1 MTNTFFELQAV
12 ILAGNFKFNL
22 FSGCTG
28 ERLYPMNSQS
38 PICLLPVS
46 QKPMIYYPLTWLE
59 KSGFKDV
66 IVVVQKHQ
74 MKFFTKYYSDF
85 YKGNIQVQF
94 EQVEVY
100 IFLKS
105 TLGWF

>member
-12 ILAGNFKFNL
+12 ILAGNFEFNL

-46 QKPMIYYPLTWLE
+46 QKPMIYY
-59 KSGFKDV
+59 V

-85 YKGNIQVQF
+85 YKGNVQVQF
-94 EQVEVY
+94 EQVEVRLY
-100 IFLKS
+100 
-105 TLGWF
+105 